1 MNTNMMELNLNE
13 MEQVNGGWDWLKAAM
28 GSIIGGVGGAGIGL
42 TVSGFLVASGPVGW
56 AILAGGAAG
65 AVAVG
70 AITGNFD

>member
-13 MEQVNGGWDWLKAAM
+13 MEQANGGWDWLSAAM
-28 GSIIGGVGGAGIGL
+28 GALIGGSGGAAIG
-42 TVSGFLVASGPVGW
+42 VISVAASVAIGPVGW
-56 AILAGGAAG
+56 VALVGGT